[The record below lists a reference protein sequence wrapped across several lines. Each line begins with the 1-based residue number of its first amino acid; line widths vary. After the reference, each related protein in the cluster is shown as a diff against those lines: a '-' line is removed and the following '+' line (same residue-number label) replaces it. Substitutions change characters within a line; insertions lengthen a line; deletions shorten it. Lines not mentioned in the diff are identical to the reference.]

1 MIFHIPVTFIYITI
15 DQSSLPVKFK
25 HIISYSCVPAEP
37 SVNDSTK
44 NAACIFYKYIKRPG
58 GLCNDIITS
67 LYVSGNKSTLV
78 YGERETTTFQSYFN
92 FFEITDKCKPIM
104 RDLFCRYHF
113 PPCDTTL
120 EKPRTRRIC
129 RRSCEHLDFV
139 LCPKEMDFIRNAAK
153 TAPTFDHDMI
163 NCSTYDVA
171 NGGDAPECYQ
181 YQPLQGK
188 SIYSYYRR
196 VGAFGTILAPNC

>member
-1 MIFHIPVTFIYITI
+1 MIFHIPFTFIYITI

-44 NAACIFYKYIKRPG
+44 NAACILYKYIKRPG

-67 LYVSGNKSTLV
+67 LYVSGNKSTLD

-188 SIYSYYRR
+188 SIYS
-196 VGAFGTILAPNC
+196 